1 MKKIAIYALDST
13 DDEATEN
20 KLRDFHNVA
29 GRSGWDLVHEC
40 ADRGFSGAKGRCRRP
55 SDRCAEQRREARAV

>member
-40 ADRGFSGAKGRCRRP
+40 ADRGFSDAKGRCRRP
-55 SDRCAEQRREARAV
+55 